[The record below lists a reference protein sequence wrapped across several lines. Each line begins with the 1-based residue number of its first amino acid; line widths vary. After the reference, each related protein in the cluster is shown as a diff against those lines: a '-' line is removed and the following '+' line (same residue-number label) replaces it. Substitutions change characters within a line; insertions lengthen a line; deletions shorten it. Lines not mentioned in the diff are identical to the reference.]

1 MLIEHVEQWS
11 DLEIVPGLNGGNK
24 TSLHLTIRH
33 AKHRRVSRPT
43 VFEITSKLTNCPV
56 AHICRYLHTR
66 GSTAG
71 PLFIFADKSSMSRTY
86 FASQLSA
93 CLSQAGYDPG
103 LYKCHS
109 FRIGAAT
116 RGLTDRHIQIM
127 GRWKSAAYMRYIRIP
142 MMQFRS
148 GIAM

>member
-1 MLIEHVEQWS
+1 MV
-11 DLEIVPGLNGGNK
+11 EIVQGHNGANK
-24 TSLHLTIRH
+24 TSLRLTIRH
-33 AKHRRVSRPT
+33 AKHHQVSRPI
-43 VFEITSKLTNCPV
+43 VLEITSRSTNCPV

-71 PLFIFADKSSMSRTY
+71 PLFIFADKSPMSRTY

-103 LYKCHS
+103 IYKRHS

-127 GRWKSAAYMRYIRIP
+127 GRWKSAAHRRYISIY

-148 GIAM
+148 GMAM